1 MYYLKKGPDPGCKI
15 VKLPKSDAKRNS
27 HFEGAL
33 WDPTLIDW
41 KLGAVNQDHTFREGW
56 NIQ

>member
-1 MYYLKKGPDPGCKI
+1 LRDMYYLKKGPDAGCKI

-33 WDPTLIDW
+33 WDPTLTD
-41 KLGAVNQDHTFREGW
+41 
-56 NIQ
+56 